1 MNTVT
6 LNEYRALIM
15 QAERSAVRAAQT
27 VLPRSGALLVA
38 RDHGYTGLPRPQAWW
53 RPGDRPYVDAVLDLT
68 DPGTAHALIPLLALA
83 HGRDPG
89 PGGRGVRWTGLRDA
103 DGQRYGWW
111 LSGDPI
117 VPITEPYYIAY
128 VPEPGGDDLE
138 IVASNIANEP
148 DDLAALV
155 MAVRHV
161 LGQP

>member
-68 DPGTAHALIPLLALA
+68 DPGTAHSLLVALALA
-83 HGRDPG
+83 LGLDPG
-89 PGGRGVRWTGLRDA
+89 AGSLEVRLHRHVNSGAGESAQRAWVLSATGGAVVFASDA
-103 DGQRYGWW
+103 AGNRTPKHHRIAPDVAAEP
-111 LSGDPI
+111 DPI
-117 VPITEPYYIAY
+117 K
-128 VPEPGGDDLE
+128 
-138 IVASNIANEP
+138 
-148 DDLAALV
+148 ALV
-155 MAVRHV
+155 LAVHYV
-161 LGQP
+161 LEHP